1 MDYCRACGAEVK
13 DGVQRCPQCGSPIDS
28 FGDPGSPASDDVL
41 LHEIWDLAKSGEVID
56 AIKRYRE
63 ATGSDL
69 RTAKDAVDRM
79 LASGGVSGHALP
91 QRPPVEHLEAEILDI
106 AQNQGKIAAI
116 KRYREAQHCG
126 LKDAKEAVESLLDE
140 HGVQARAGG
149 GCATVLLFAVAFG
162 TGARCCWGW

>member
-28 FGDPGSPASDDVL
+28 FGDPDSPASDDVL

-106 AQNQGKIAAI
+106 AESGKDRSDQTIP
-116 KRYREAQHCG
+116 RSSTLRFEGCQ
-126 LKDAKEAVESLLDE
+126 
-140 HGVQARAGG
+140 GG
-149 GCATVLLFAVAFG
+149 GR
-162 TGARCCWGW
+162 GAPR

>member
-1 MDYCRACGAEVK
+1 M
-13 DGVQRCPQCGSPIDS
+13 
-28 FGDPGSPASDDVL
+28 
-41 LHEIWDLAKSGEVID
+41 ID

-126 LKDAKEAVESLLDE
+126 LKDAKEAVEALLDE
-140 HGVQARAGG
+140 RGVQARAGG